1 MTKKTYTV
9 VYERDEDG
17 WWIVEVKE
25 IQGCRSDGRTILEAR
40 RRIRQAL
47 ELFDVDPEAVK
58 LVDDIRLPALVRR
71 ALALAKEARERAESA
86 QEEAS
91 STATAAVKALTK
103 DVGLSVR
110 DAGDL
115 IGLSYQRVHQLA
127 HGR

>member
-1 MTKKTYTV
+1 MATYTV
-9 VYERDEDG
+9 KYERDEAG
-17 WWIVEVKE
+17 WWIAEILEV
-25 IQGCRSDGRTILEAR
+25 QGCHTQGRTVSQAR
-40 RRIRQAL
+40 ERIREAL
-47 ELFDVDPEAVK
+47 GLFIEDKEATAAK
-58 LVDDIRLPALVRR
+58 LVDDVRLPAPARR
-71 ALALAKEARERAESA
+71 ALSRAKVARERAERA

-115 IGLSYQRVHQLA
+115 IGLSFQRVHQLV